1 MNEIVVKLG
10 ELEMVHLIMDLLSL
24 SDKGCW
30 TRTTVNDRIIIE
42 FKGDIRKVQKEIYKW
57 LSIPE
62 RKSNF

>member
-1 MNEIVVKLG
+1 MIRFTIRTNEMQMECFIKS
-10 ELEMVHLIMDLLSL
+10 LLSL
-24 SDKGCW
+24 PDSGHLVH
-30 TRTTVNDRIIIE
+30 TTVSETLTIE